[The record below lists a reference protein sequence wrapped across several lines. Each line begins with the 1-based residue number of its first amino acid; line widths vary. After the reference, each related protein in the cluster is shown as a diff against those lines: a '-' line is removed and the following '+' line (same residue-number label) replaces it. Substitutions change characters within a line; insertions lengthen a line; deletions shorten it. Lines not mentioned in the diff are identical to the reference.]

1 MSQRSLIALAC
12 SAFVLASCG
21 SDSDGPPLAGH
32 AGANNSTADGI
43 YQKAKQADDSGDQGK
58 ALKLYGETA
67 DKYPLAPTSAK
78 ARFRE
83 AQLLEQK
90 GEVLKAFDS
99 YQKFLELYQGT
110 GLYGTA
116 LTRQAALAQSA
127 ADGEV
132 KTSFLGMK
140 SGLATERV
148 VKMLEQVR
156 DNAPKS
162 ATASK
167 AQFTI
172 GALYQSRKNEKE
184 AIAAYRKL
192 VIDFH
197 DSNEAPEGQFRI
209 GKVFMESADRGNQNQ
224 ATLAQAREAFQDY
237 LNQYP
242 GHSKNAEARRLMA
255 ELGGRS
261 VQKTFDIA
269 EFYLKTGETES
280 AKVYYREVK
289 ERSGGS
295 GPLYQKAK
303 ARLAELGEH

>member
-1 MSQRSLIALAC
+1 MSQKFLIALAS
-12 SAFVLASCG
+12 SAVLLASCG
-21 SDSDGPPLAGH
+21 SDSEGPPLAGRS
-32 AGANNSTADGI
+32 GANNAAADQL
-43 YQKAKQADDSGDQGK
+43 YQQAKQADDSGNAGK
-58 ALKLYGETA
+58 ALKLYGEAA
-67 DKYPLAPTSAK
+67 DKYPQAPASSK

-110 GLYGTA
+110 GLYSTA
-116 LTRQAALAQSA
+116 LNRQAALAQSA

-140 SGLATERV
+140 SGLATEKV

-172 GALYQSRKNEKE
+172 GALHQSRKEEKE
-184 AIAAYRKL
+184 AISAYRKL
-192 VIDFH
+192 VSDFH
-197 DSNEAPEGQFRI
+197 DSREAPEGQFRI
-209 GKVFMESADRGNQNQ
+209 GKVYMESADRGNQNQ

-242 GHSKNAEARRLMA
+242 GHSRNGEARRLIG
-255 ELGGRS
+255 ELGGRNI
-261 VQKTFDIA
+261 QKTFDVA

-280 AKVYYREVK
+280 AKVYYRDVMA
-289 ERSGGS
+289 RTGS
-295 GPLYQKAK
+295 GPLYQKSK
-303 ARLAELGEH
+303 ARLAELGER